1 MTQAPEDLDPY
12 AIRPVV
18 RSRPR
23 VVAAE
28 KTAVV
33 VVVAPAPEPTWM
45 MAKMCWIS
53 EVNMPL
59 NADSL
64 DQETAACDS
73 GAHLATWD
81 SLSAT
86 SHSSYCHDDEE
97 DEELLW
103 PATPYSASSSVT
115 AVDVIAAVDNTEYE
129 KLSTCFGESAVS
141 GPYGSHARSFT
152 LVSGV
157 RLGSTSKEA
166 WKKMYGSTDGSILH
180 QEHVNKRSTR
190 TTVSGHLM
198 ALKALVQE
206 QFVFGRGRR

>member
-28 KTAVV
+28 KTV
-33 VVVAPAPEPTWM
+33 VVVAPAPEPIWM
-45 MAKMCWIS
+45 MAEMSWAS
-53 EVNMPL
+53 EVNMPID
-59 NADSL
+59 ADFFE
-64 DQETAACDS
+64 QESTGCDS
-73 GAHLATWD
+73 GAHLASWD

-86 SHSSYCHDDEE
+86 SHSSDCHDDVE
-97 DEELLW
+97 DDEFLW
-103 PATPYSASSSVT
+103 HATPRSASSSMT
-115 AVDVIAAVDNTEYE
+115 AVDVIAAVENTEYE

-157 RLGSTSKEA
+157 CLGSTSKEA
-166 WKKMYGSTDGSILH
+166 WKKMYGSTDDSILH
-180 QEHVNKRSTR
+180 REQVNKSSTR